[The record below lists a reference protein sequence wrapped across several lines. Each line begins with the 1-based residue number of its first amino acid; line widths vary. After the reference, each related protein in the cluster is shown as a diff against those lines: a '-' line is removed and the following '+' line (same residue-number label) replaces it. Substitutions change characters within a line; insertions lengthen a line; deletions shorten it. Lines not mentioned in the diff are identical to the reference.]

1 MNFKLKIRYDKKT
14 KKRIISTWI
23 QKHKDF
29 EQDINQ
35 LLNFFKDQIQFTI
48 KWRFF
53 PYYKITS
60 KNPAIILSLFSAIQ
74 DLIPEIYFN
83 TEESFEF
90 KEIQ

>member
-1 MNFKLKIRYDKKT
+1 MNLKLKIRYDKKT
-14 KKRIISTWI
+14 KKRTISAWI
-23 QKHKDF
+23 QKNKDF
-29 EQDINQ
+29 EHDVNQ
-35 LLNFFKDQIQFTI
+35 LLRFFKDQIQFTI
-48 KWRFF
+48 KRRFL
-53 PYYKITS
+53 PYYKINS